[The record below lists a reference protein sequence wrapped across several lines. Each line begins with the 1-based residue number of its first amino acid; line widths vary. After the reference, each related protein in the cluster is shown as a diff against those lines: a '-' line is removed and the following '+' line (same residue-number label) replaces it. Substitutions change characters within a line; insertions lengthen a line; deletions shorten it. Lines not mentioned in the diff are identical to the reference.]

1 MAGKL
6 IKAKAYE
13 KYKFEKKKK
22 KKKKRETTY
31 LKAKFFKYLEF
42 SIDFLMEIFSCQM

>member
-22 KKKKRETTY
+22 KKKKN
-31 LKAKFFKYLEF
+31 FFEL
-42 SIDFLMEIFSCQM
+42 